1 MYRSEITTI
10 ALLGTG
16 TVCGAVTVV
25 AWQGNIDWKDWIGIG
40 TAILTPI
47 ITLIGVLVA
56 IRNVDRT
63 LAEQQRQTT
72 ESLAREA
79 SERKKLAKVELISL
93 PLLLH
98 EITTH
103 CVEVVYELV
112 PYLHHLRY
120 DFAKPI
126 EIDVPDPLPQ
136 SVPERL
142 GRIVRHQAPQ
152 LQDAALSIG
161 ADIQTCS
168 SRLYRFIDETAG
180 RKVDRSYGNSGQ
192 KLEQLERIIADYVVL
207 HSRCVALFE
216 ISRGRPVEDFK
227 NLFPESDHIVE
238 SLRSCGV
245 HDKQNIRESVFLRF
259 PKSES

>member
-1 MYRSEITTI
+1 MYRSEFTTI
-10 ALLGTG
+10 ALLATG
-16 TVCGAVTVV
+16 TVCGAATVL
-25 AWQGNIDWKDWIGIG
+25 AWEANIDWIGIAA
-40 TAILTPI
+40 AISTPV
-47 ITLIGVLVA
+47 ITFIGVLVA

-72 ESLAREA
+72 ESLAREEN
-79 SERKKLAKVELISL
+79 ERHKLAKVELISL

-103 CVEVVYELV
+103 CVKVVYELY
-112 PYLHHLRY
+112 PYLHHLKY

-126 EIDVPDPLPQ
+126 EIDVPDPLPH
-136 SVPERL
+136 SLAERL

-180 RKVDRSYGNSGQ
+180 RKVDRSYGTSEH
-192 KLEQLERIIADYVVL
+192 KLKQFERIIADYVVL

-216 ISRGRPVEDFK
+216 ISRGRPVQDFK
-227 NLFPESDHIVE
+227 HLFPENDHIVE
-238 SLRSCGV
+238 SLRNCGV
-245 HDKQNIRESVFLRF
+245 IDKESIRESVFLRF
-259 PKSES
+259 PMSKS